1 MDYVDSL
8 RIFRSVFESTSF
20 TRAADKLGV
29 TTPVVSRGIASL
41 EQRLGTRLFNRT
53 TRQISM
59 TEAGARFYNRCA
71 KLLDDL
77 DSLEADTLSE
87 TKEVTGVLRLVA
99 HTTATVNRLVPL
111 IASFKTKIPKITLD
125 VTLIERPV
133 DLAAEGYDLGIVLPY
148 MLTSETT
155 VTRLLERIPLVIV
168 GTPAYLRRNS
178 NPVTPP
184 DLNQHH
190 FVTMSTYIRRPIV
203 TFKMGGKEI
212 AVPLKSEISSNNVIF
227 NREMVIA
234 GFGLGVVPEA
244 VVQSELS
251 AGTLVRV
258 LSDFDLVDGT
268 IEIRLAYTTRV
279 LLPAKVTAF
288 IEHAA
293 AFYEK
298 VPQVHR
304 Q

>member
-20 TRAADKLGV
+20 TRAADKLGL
-29 TTPVVSRGIASL
+29 TAPVVSRGIASL

-59 TEAGARFYNRCA
+59 TEAGERFYDRCA
-71 KLLDDL
+71 KILDDL
-77 DSLEADTLSE
+77 ESLEADTLSK

-111 IASFKTKIPKITLD
+111 IASFKAKSPKISLD

-155 VTRLLERIPLVIV
+155 ITRLLERIPLVIV
-168 GTPAYLRRNS
+168 ATPEYLRKHAS
-178 NPVTPP
+178 PMTPT
-184 DLNQHH
+184 DLNEHH
-190 FVTMSTYIRRPIV
+190 FVTMSPYIRRPV
-203 TFKMGGKEI
+203 ATFKVGSTDVS
-212 AVPLKSEISSNNVIF
+212 VPLKSDISSNNAIF
-227 NREMVIA
+227 NREMVLA

-244 VVQSELS
+244 IVQTELS
-251 AGTLVRV
+251 TGSLVRV
-258 LSDFDLVDGT
+258 LSKFELIDGA
-268 IEIRLAYTTRV
+268 IEIRLAYVTRA

-298 VPQVHR
+298 MPHQNR
-304 Q
+304 R